1 MSPWLSAST
10 PPPPPPPPSLPS
22 KGQKTADVAPVR
34 KPSDSRNPETHPVVW
49 RKLEA
54 VVWSCWQEASQSP
67 RRLRRRRR
75 RRRHPELQKNG
86 KTKKQKKNAFV
97 LQLISFVSIHPSD
110 KPFFLL
116 TRPPP
121 PSVLPLPRPRRDRL
135 PLPLSLSLS
144 SRTPLTSMVAGERE
158 REEGRRRR
166 GGRKKDEVA
175 SRIYRCG
182 SCGCRRCINVLGRG
196 CWMTRPQVSGTT
208 SSRP

>member
-10 PPPPPPPPSLPS
+10 PPPPPPPSPSLPS

-34 KPSDSRNPETHPVVW
+34 KPSDSRNPETHPVAW

-67 RRLRRRRR
+67 RRRRRR
-75 RRRHPELQKNG
+75 PEPQKKWKN
-86 KTKKQKKNAFV
+86 KKQKKNAFV

-116 TRPPP
+116 SRPP

-135 PLPLSLSLS
+135 PLPLSLSLLS
-144 SRTPLTSMVAGERE
+144 DAPHL
-158 REEGRRRR
+158 
-166 GGRKKDEVA
+166 D
-175 SRIYRCG
+175 
-182 SCGCRRCINVLGRG
+182 GRG
-196 CWMTRPQVSGTT
+196 
-208 SSRP
+208 